1 MYIVSLCIT
10 PDNDIYYNIELQNRL
25 IYLYIRLGDIDSDSI
40 HPPAFYPRTIN
51 SFSNFL
57 QSFLL
62 NRDYITYLLYSSIL
76 LIFYITYL
84 SLKFTPEEETPHAH
98 CVFTYPCYYDD
109 CISATPRTSPTY
121 LTKQEKPSFSP
132 PTFSSLFPCL
142 TFTMGYRFPSLF
154 SRPFLTPSSARVPAL
169 HSGGYNEIKR
179 VYEQPKLPSEPLLRE
194 PTIHHRSWNPI
205 RLGPP
210 SPMRFTKLSSTERD
224 LFSSSQDII

>member
-10 PDNDIYYNIELQNRL
+10 PDNDIYYNIELQNRTINL
-25 IYLYIRLGDIDSDSI
+25 FIYTTWRHRLSDSI

-57 QSFLL
+57 QSFLPS
-62 NRDYITYLLYSSIL
+62 RDYITA
-76 LIFYITYL
+76 
-84 SLKFTPEEETPHAH
+84 SLKFTPEEETLHAH
-98 CVFTYPCYYDD
+98 CVFSYPCYYDD

-142 TFTMGYRFPSLF
+142 TFTMGYRFPSLL

-210 SPMRFTKLSSTERD
+210 SPTRFTKLSSTERD

>member
-57 QSFLL
+57 
-62 NRDYITYLLYSSIL
+62 
-76 LIFYITYL
+76 IFNITYL

-121 LTKQEKPSFSP
+121 LTKQEKPSLP
-132 PTFSSLFPCL
+132 L
-142 TFTMGYRFPSLF
+142 RPSLHC
-154 SRPFLTPSSARVPAL
+154 SRV
-169 HSGGYNEIKR
+169 
-179 VYEQPKLPSEPLLRE
+179 LRSQWG
-194 PTIHHRSWNPI
+194 TVS
-205 RLGPP
+205 L
-210 SPMRFTKLSSTERD
+210 LSSRAR
-224 LFSSSQDII
+224 F

>member
-121 LTKQEKPSFSP
+121 LTKQEKPSLP
-132 PTFSSLFPCL
+132 L
-142 TFTMGYRFPSLF
+142 RPSLHC
-154 SRPFLTPSSARVPAL
+154 SRV
-169 HSGGYNEIKR
+169 
-179 VYEQPKLPSEPLLRE
+179 LRSQWG
-194 PTIHHRSWNPI
+194 TVS
-205 RLGPP
+205 L
-210 SPMRFTKLSSTERD
+210 LSSRAR
-224 LFSSSQDII
+224 F